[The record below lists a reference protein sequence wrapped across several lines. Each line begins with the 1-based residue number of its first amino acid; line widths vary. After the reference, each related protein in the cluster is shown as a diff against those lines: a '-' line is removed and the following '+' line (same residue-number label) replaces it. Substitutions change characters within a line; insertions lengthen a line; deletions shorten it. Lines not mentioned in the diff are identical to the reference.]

1 MSQKKVLIKG
11 ALLLTIA
18 GILSRFIGFFYRIF
32 LSNTIGAEGMGIYQL
47 IFPIY
52 SLCHSIAVAALQT
65 AISQDVATQTAL
77 HQYKNARTTLKA
89 GLILSLSLSLSVCFI
104 VFRYSDFIALYILGD
119 VRCSDLLKIMV
130 LAIPFSSIHSCINGY
145 YYGLQKA
152 TVPAFSQ
159 LFEQIIRVF
168 SVYLLTSIYIENG
181 FSISPALAVWGLF
194 LGELASST
202 YSVLAASLH
211 FSNKESRGNSR
222 LRERG
227 RLLLELSIPLTL
239 NRIMLNLLQSTEAV
253 LIPSK
258 LRLFGLDSK
267 GSLEVYG
274 ILIGMAMPF
283 IFFPSALTSSISVL
297 LLPNIAQADSGNNTL
312 QLKKNSS
319 FGIQT
324 SLLVGVL
331 FTGIFIFYGQQ
342 MGTIV
347 FNNEMAGNF
356 IVTLAWLCPFL
367 YLASTLGSILHG
379 LKEMTSTF
387 IHNILSLLI
396 RIFFIWFFVPLFGIN
411 GYLWGILISQI
422 LVTFLHW
429 YKVKKIIGLSFE
441 PYVWLLKPVF
451 SLFIGLGID
460 FFIIKSIPFF
470 NLLPPIWDLGF
481 HCLMV
486 CIVYSILILLTNT
499 LSIKNT

>member
-181 FSISPALAVWGLF
+181 FSIKMLDNERKEIDVVMT
-194 LGELASST
+194 ELAAFC
-202 YSVLAASLH
+202 AANDVGIIVVVH
-211 FSNKESRGNSR
+211 
-222 LRERG
+222 
-227 RLLLELSIPLTL
+227 L
-239 NRIMLNLLQSTEAV
+239 NRQGSAV
-253 LIPSK
+253 NAPNSFLSC
-258 LRLFGLDSK
+258 
-267 GSLEVYG
+267 
-274 ILIGMAMPF
+274 IL
-283 IFFPSALTSSISVL
+283 
-297 LLPNIAQADSGNNTL
+297 
-312 QLKKNSS
+312 
-319 FGIQT
+319 
-324 SLLVGVL
+324 
-331 FTGIFIFYGQQ
+331 
-342 MGTIV
+342 
-347 FNNEMAGNF
+347 
-356 IVTLAWLCPFL
+356 
-367 YLASTLGSILHG
+367 
-379 LKEMTSTF
+379 
-387 IHNILSLLI
+387 
-396 RIFFIWFFVPLFGIN
+396 
-411 GYLWGILISQI
+411 
-422 LVTFLHW
+422 
-429 YKVKKIIGLSFE
+429 
-441 PYVWLLKPVF
+441 
-451 SLFIGLGID
+451 
-460 FFIIKSIPFF
+460 
-470 NLLPPIWDLGF
+470 
-481 HCLMV
+481 
-486 CIVYSILILLTNT
+486 
-499 LSIKNT
+499 